1 VAALAGCVAAAQR
14 FRTGSLVTVAEENS
28 MHNGID
34 DPSGLRSAFSKILF
48 LFTRKEKMRLVLLLG
63 ALLVNGLVDVL
74 GASSILPFIA
84 VVAKP
89 SMVETNVYLKQ
100 AYVWSGAGS
109 VNEFLFYLGVLTLA
123 ISLLSNL
130 FALAVQWAILRF
142 SHGLGYSLS
151 QRVTKMYLR
160 QPYAFFLDRNS
171 TTLTLNSTGE
181 VEGVVNGV
189 VIPLLQSAAK
199 VVVAVFILTLVVVVD
214 PALAGLFMLIVG
226 GLYSLIFLFAK
237 GRVADLGQKSQ
248 EQNRIRYRQATE
260 AFSCIKDLK
269 LFGREPYYFGRIA
282 NAAAGYGRNMVLQ
295 GTIGAAPRYL
305 MEAIAFGA
313 IVVLVLYLLATNHDL
328 GTALPILALYAFTGY
343 RLMPAFQAIFQ
354 SLTVARFNWPS
365 VELIVGEMQRLRREE
380 SVNWDAETQARLPFH
395 DRIELKEI
403 TFTYPSAPDPVLT
416 EFDLRIEKNTT
427 VGLVGATGSGKTT
440 IVDIILG
447 VLSPTKGR
455 LLVDDV
461 PIDDGNVRG
470 WQTNIGYVP
479 QAIYLSDSSIAS
491 NIAFGLPEEEIDMKS
506 VEAASCAA
514 QLHDFVVGELPKGYL
529 TEVGERGIRLSGGQ
543 RQRIAIARAL
553 YRNPDVLVLDEATS
567 ALDGITEDAVVDA
580 IRQLSH
586 RKTIITIAHRI
597 STVRDCDVIYV
608 LEKGGIADQG
618 SYQELMARNASFRAM
633 AKVDA

>member
-1 VAALAGCVAAAQR
+1 MTIAKEV
-14 FRTGSLVTVAEENS
+14 S
-28 MHNGID
+28 MHDGAGRPF
-34 DPSGLRSAFSKILF
+34 PSAGRSVSKILF
-48 LFTRKEKMRLVLLLG
+48 LLTHKEKVRLFLVLG
-63 ALLVNGLVDVL
+63 ALLINGLVDVL

-100 AYVWSGAGS
+100 VYVWSGAGS

-123 ISLLSNL
+123 ISVLSNL
-130 FALAVQWAILRF
+130 FALAVHWAILRF

-171 TTLTLNSTGE
+171 ATLTLNATGE
-181 VEGVVNGV
+181 VDGVVNGV
-189 VIPLLQSAAK
+189 VIPLLQTAAK
-199 VVVAVFILTLVVVVD
+199 VVVAAFILALVVAVN
-214 PALAGLFMLIVG
+214 PFLAALFMAIVG
-226 GLYSLIFLFAK
+226 GLYALIFLFAK

-248 EQNRIRYRQATE
+248 GQNRIRFRQATE

-269 LFGREPYYFGRIA
+269 LFGREHYYFSRIA
-282 NAAAGYGRNMVLQ
+282 NAAAGYGRNMALQ
-295 GTIGAAPRYL
+295 GTIGAAPRYV
-305 MEAIAFGA
+305 MEIIAFGSV
-313 IVVLVLYLLATNHDL
+313 VVLVLYLLATNHDL

-365 VELIVGEMQRLRREE
+365 VELVVGEMQRLKRED
-380 SVNWDAETQARLPFH
+380 SVNWEPEPQGRFPFH
-395 DRIELKEI
+395 DRIELEAVS
-403 TFTYPSAPDPVLT
+403 FTYPSAADAVLR
-416 EFDLRIEKNTT
+416 EFGLQIKKNTT
-427 VGLVGATGSGKTT
+427 IGLVGATGSGKTT
-440 IVDIILG
+440 IVDLILG
-447 VLSPTKGR
+447 MLSPTNGR
-455 LLVDDV
+455 LLVDGV
-461 PIDDGNVRG
+461 PVDDGNVRG

-479 QAIYLSDSSIAS
+479 QAIYLSDTTIAS

-506 VEAASCAA
+506 VEAASRAA
-514 QLHDFVVGELPKGYL
+514 QLHNFVASELPKGYL

-586 RKTIITIAHRI
+586 QKTIITIAHRI
-597 STVRDCDVIYV
+597 STVKDCDVIYV
-608 LEKGGIADQG
+608 LEEGRISDQG
-618 SYQELMARNASFRAM
+618 SYQELVARNASFRAM
-633 AKVDA
+633 AKVGT